1 MAQDPILAL
10 YRPHW
15 SQQTNGLR
23 HSISFSGEY
32 NAGSDA
38 ITNSFLNSFYK
49 GIFIAATSKTE
60 HAINR
65 ISQTLQV

>member
-15 SQQTNGLR
+15 SQQTNGLH

-38 ITNSFLNSFYK
+38 ITNSF
-49 GIFIAATSKTE
+49 
-60 HAINR
+60 
-65 ISQTLQV
+65 